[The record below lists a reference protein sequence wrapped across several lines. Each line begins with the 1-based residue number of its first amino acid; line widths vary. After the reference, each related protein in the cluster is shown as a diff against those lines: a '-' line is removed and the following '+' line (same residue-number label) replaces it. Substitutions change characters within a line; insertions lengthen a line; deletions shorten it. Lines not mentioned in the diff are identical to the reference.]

1 MSSCCFFIFPCS
13 IDLCTSVFLPCVL
26 FLCCLCTS
34 VPLPCIIF
42 RVLLCLI
49 IFLARAFSRNGRD
62 AGGGKDMSRTAET
75 EQDKTRQMETAQSQQ
90 KADRIQGRKTFIL
103 SLALMLVIF
112 QSCSVAV
119 ISPAIS
125 SSVFVKVMQEADM
138 HPDKVNHHVDAQ
150 GGNADSMVRAS
161 SGDVNYVLYTA
172 RTKKDADGIASHL
185 DNRLISLGASKI
197 VLPAIGGRRIMYTLP
212 DDSSYSIITGSNNG
226 SYTVLIGHGV
236 YHKDRKTMRQLESD
250 IMDASLKEH

>member
-1 MSSCCFFIFPCS
+1 MSSCCFFIFSCS
-13 IDLCTSVFLPCVL
+13 IDLCTFIS
-26 FLCCLCTS
+26 
-34 VPLPCIIF
+34 LPCIIF

-49 IFLARAFSRNGRD
+49 IILARTFSRNCRD

-75 EQDKTRQMETAQSQQ
+75 EQDKTRQTETAQSQQCDLSQQ
-90 KADRIQGRKTFIL
+90 KADRILGRKTFIL

-138 HPDKVNHHVDAQ
+138 HPDTVNHHVDAQ

-185 DNRLISLGASKI
+185 DDRLISLGASKI

-226 SYTVLIGHGV
+226 SHTILIGHGV
-236 YHKDRKTMRQLESD
+236 YQNDRKTMGQLESD
-250 IMDASLKEH
+250 IREASLKEH

>member
-1 MSSCCFFIFPCS
+1 MAHVVLLFFCHLPMPH
-13 IDLCTSVFLPCVL
+13 FLFSP
-26 FLCCLCTS
+26 FF
-34 VPLPCIIF
+34 CIIF

-49 IFLARAFSRNGRD
+49 IILGRAFSRNGRD
-62 AGGGKDMSRTAET
+62 AGGGKDMNRMAET
-75 EQDKTRQMETAQSQQ
+75 KQDKTRQVETAQSQQCDLSQQRDLSQQ
-90 KADRIQGRKTFIL
+90 KADRIPGRKTFIL

-125 SSVFVKVMQEADM
+125 SSVFIKVMQEADM
-138 HPDKVNHHVDAQ
+138 HPDKVSHHVDAQ

-185 DNRLISLGASKI
+185 DDRLISLGASKI

-212 DDSSYSIITGSNNG
+212 DDSSYSITTGSNNG

-236 YHKDRKTMRQLESD
+236 YQKDRKTMRRLEHD
-250 IMDASLKEH
+250 IREASLKEH